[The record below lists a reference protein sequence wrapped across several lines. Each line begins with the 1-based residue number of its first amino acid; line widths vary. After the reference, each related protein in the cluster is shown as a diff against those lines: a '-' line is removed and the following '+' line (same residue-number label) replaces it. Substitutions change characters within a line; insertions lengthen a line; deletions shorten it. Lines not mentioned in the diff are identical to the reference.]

1 MSKNKSEN
9 LLSALPGFHLTN
21 LNYHTLHPIGLYMI
35 KGQYHLF
42 SKVHGLLANDHTI
55 IQHSTSQDLIQWNN
69 LEPIQIVP
77 ENAQASTF
85 VFDTKNVSAL
95 GVGSKAPLLLFY
107 TMTSG
112 TSQVFC
118 QFSLDGGIK
127 WNAVQKN
134 AILDLKRAGGKAP
147 FVFYHEAS
155 GKWIMLITLPGEFK
169 VLFYSSKN
177 LVKWE
182 LVNDFGG
189 HPSFKE
195 RWEVASLCPAT
206 VVNVQGKIKWILM
219 VTTKGEFSA
228 SRYFIG
234 EFDGKS
240 FLCDHALDSM
250 LKVDNGKDF
259 YGVQPGH
266 GVFPKRNL
274 LIAAAEN
281 THYDEQM
288 PSKGWKGF
296 LTSPREFYL
305 NKEADGSF
313 KLSQQFAPELQ
324 ALRIKHYTFP
334 KSAITTELEWDFEL
348 SSYMEFNLKLDSN
361 KGCNLEF
368 DFGNKT
374 KLILTWDVIKHQ
386 ILLDRTAKTF
396 AFHPDFNS
404 LETANISPG
413 HVLDL
418 HIILDKYSIEIIA
431 DRGKVALT
439 SIFFAMNDL
448 QRFRIIGKQF
458 AASGDI
464 WILKSV

>member
-9 LLSALPGFHLTN
+9 LISALPGFHLTN
-21 LNYHTLHPIGLYMI
+21 VNYHTLHPIGLYFI

-42 SKVHGLLANDHTI
+42 TKVHGLNTNDFSF
-55 IQHSTSQDLIQWNN
+55 IQHSTSQDLVNWTNQ
-69 LEPIQIVP
+69 EPIQVLP
-77 ENAQASTF
+77 ENTNASTI
-85 VFDTKNVSAL
+85 VFDIKNMSGL
-95 GVGSKAPLLLFY
+95 GVGSKSPLLLFY
-107 TMTSG
+107 TLTQGS
-112 TSQVFC
+112 TQVYC

-127 WNAVQKN
+127 WSQASKN
-134 AILDLKRAGGKAP
+134 AIVEVKRSGGKTP
-147 FVFYHEAS
+147 FIFYHDAS
-155 GKWIMLITLPGEFK
+155 AKWIMMITLPSDFK
-169 VLFYSSKN
+169 VQFYSSKN
-177 LVKWE
+177 LLKWE

-195 RWEVASLCPAT
+195 KWESASLCPGIVA
-206 VVNVQGKIKWILM
+206 NMAGKIKWILM

-228 SRYFIG
+228 CRYFIG

-250 LKVDNGKDF
+250 LKVDHGKDF
-259 YGVQPGH
+259 YGVQPGQ
-266 GVFPKRNL
+266 GLFPKRNI
-274 LIAAAEN
+274 LIATAEN

-305 NKEADGSF
+305 NKEADGSCR
-313 KLSQQFAPELQ
+313 LLQQFAPELQ
-324 ALRIKHYTFP
+324 SLRTKHYTFP
-334 KSAITTELEWDFEL
+334 KSGITTELEWDFEL
-348 SSYMEFNLKLDSN
+348 SSYMEFDLKLDSN
-361 KGCNLEF
+361 KGCHLEF

-404 LETANISPG
+404 LETANVAPG
-413 HVLDL
+413 HLLNL
-418 HIILDKYSIEIIA
+418 HIVLDKYSIEVIA
-431 DRGKVALT
+431 DHGKVALS

-458 AASGDI
+458 SASGDI